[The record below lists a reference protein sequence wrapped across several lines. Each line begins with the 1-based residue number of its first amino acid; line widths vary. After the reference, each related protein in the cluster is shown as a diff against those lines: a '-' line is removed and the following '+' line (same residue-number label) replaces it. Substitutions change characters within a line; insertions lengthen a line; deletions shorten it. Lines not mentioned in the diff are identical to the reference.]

1 MENLNESEQDSL
13 RIETSENTDA
23 ASKVESTDA
32 AMPAQ
37 TTEVVTEAQ
46 AVIKIEGQEFEI
58 ETALAQDDR
67 LLKTIL
73 QPHFATLENANITRE
88 VMDGK
93 LTVTIVKRAQHKGWK
108 CEKRKTNLKHRSI
121 FCVTSRRKSIRR

>member
-1 MENLNESEQDSL
+1 MENLNEGEQDSL
-13 RIETSENTDA
+13 APETSENTDA

-46 AVIKIEGQEFEI
+46 AVIKIEGQEIEI
-58 ETALAQDDR
+58 EAALAQDDK

-73 QPHFATLENANITRE
+73 QPYYATLENANITRE
-88 VMDGK
+88 VKDGK
-93 LTVTIVKRAQHKGWK
+93 LTVSIVKRAQHKG
-108 CEKRKTNLKHRSI
+108 
-121 FCVTSRRKSIRR
+121 